1 MLRIV
6 KRGSDMPKSAL
17 FSICQESLLEQ
28 GRREYPSLSEGQ
40 ALEQAELDL
49 GEYLKSDFFSH
60 HGLYAFWENEGRLVS
75 ALRLEPYRDGL
86 LLEALETM
94 PEERCKGNAKALI
107 NAVQKELHPCVLYS
121 HVAKDNLPSLK
132 VHRECG
138 FAVES
143 DHAVF
148 IDGSVS
154 SRYVTLCYKG

>member
-6 KRGSDMPKSAL
+6 NRSSDMPKSAL
-17 FSICQESLLEQ
+17 FSICRESLLEQ
-28 GRREYPSLSEGQ
+28 GRTEYPSLSEGQ

-49 GEYLKSDFFSH
+49 WEYLRTDFFSQ
-60 HGLYAFWENEGRLVS
+60 HGLYAFWEKEGRPVS
-75 ALRLEPYRDGL
+75 ALRLEPFRDGM

-107 NAVQKELHPCVLYS
+107 AAVQKEFCPCVLYS

-138 FAVES
+138 FTEES

-148 IDGSVS
+148 VDGSVS
-154 SRYVTLCYKG
+154 SRYFTLRCKG

>member
-6 KRGSDMPKSAL
+6 KRSSDMPKSAL
-17 FSICQESLLEQ
+17 FSICRESLLEQ
-28 GRREYPSLSEGQ
+28 GRAEYPSLSEGQ
-40 ALEQAELDL
+40 ALEQTELDL
-49 GEYLKSDFFSH
+49 GEYLQTDFFSH
-60 HGLYAFWENEGRLVS
+60 HGLYAFWENGNHLVS

-107 NAVQKELHPCVLYS
+107 TAVQKELHPCVLYS

-143 DHAVF
+143 DQAVF

-154 SRYVTLCYKG
+154 SRYFTLCYKG